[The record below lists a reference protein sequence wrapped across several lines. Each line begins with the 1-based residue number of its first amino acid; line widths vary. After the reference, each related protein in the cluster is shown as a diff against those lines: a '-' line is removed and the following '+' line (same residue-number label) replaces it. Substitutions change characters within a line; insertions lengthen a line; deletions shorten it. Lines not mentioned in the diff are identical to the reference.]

1 MALSLKI
8 VSPEKIEFEG
18 PVTSVTVPGCS
29 GEFQILENHA
39 PLISLLESGKVVY
52 QTATGKYELMIES
65 GFVEIQKNSVSLCV
79 EL

>member
-18 PVTSVTVPGCS
+18 SVTSVTVPGSS

-39 PLISLLESGKVVY
+39 PLISLLERGKVVY
-52 QTATGKYELMIES
+52 QTTTGKYELMIES
-65 GFVEIQKNSVSLCV
+65 GFVEIKKNKVSLCV